1 MNTWGSFG
9 DNAFEVG
16 LERALASPGLRYAK
30 EMLLGK
36 AAPKAA
42 IPCTTCAIYL
52 TRSRTQRWLP
62 PPEPRRGLVRR
73 LQRYG
78 LGRWVVWIDNR
89 LGRYAFPVARA
100 LNIT

>member
-42 IPCTTCAIYL
+42 IPCTTCAIYV
-52 TRSRTQRWLP
+52 TRSRTQRWLS
-62 PPEPRRGLVRR
+62 PPEPRRGLMRL
-73 LQRYG
+73 LQRHG